1 MPYSRRPVVTHT
13 NKTTALPIRSGWILG
28 HQDISLICSTDHYAG
43 GDGDAS
49 TAVSV
54 GHNVT
59 VADAQEGYGNQPHGV
74 EQIGMLLVVV
84 PALHLPIFYFSSFR
98 QHRTCVV
105 T

>member
-1 MPYSRRPVVTHT
+1 MPYSRRPVVTET
-13 NKTTALPIRSGWILG
+13 NKTTALPIRSGWRPILD
-28 HQDISLICSTDHYAG
+28 HQEISFICSTDHYAR

-84 PALHLPIFYFSSFR
+84 PA
-98 QHRTCVV
+98 
-105 T
+105 